1 MRLTGSNLHRI
12 RYAMRV
18 PRTTLYTTAF
28 VSLLWVMM
36 AVPVAAQEIIPW
48 DQLADV
54 EFVQQDRQMVPSFS
68 KEIQQLDGDM
78 VRLSGF
84 MIPLE
89 QTPEQRHFVLSAF
102 PAAGCQFCI
111 PGGPD
116 TLVDVVCEDGIEFS
130 YNRVSVE
137 GRFELVEDDPYGLV
151 YRLTGA
157 REVQQ

>member
-1 MRLTGSNLHRI
+1 MP
-12 RYAMRV
+12 V
-18 PRTTLYTTAF
+18 PRTTLFATAF
-28 VSLLWVMM
+28 VSLLWVTM

-48 DQLADV
+48 DQLADI

-68 KEIQQLDGDM
+68 EEIQQLDGAN

-116 TLVDVVCEDGIEFS
+116 TLVDVICEDGIEFS
-130 YNRVSVE
+130 YNRISVE

-157 REVQQ
+157 REVQ

>member
-1 MRLTGSNLHRI
+1 MRLTGSNLHRT
-12 RYAMRV
+12 RYAMHM

-48 DQLADV
+48 DQLTDV

-68 KEIQQLDGDM
+68 KEIQQLDGEK
-78 VRLSGF
+78 VRISGF

-130 YNRVSVE
+130 YNRISVE

-157 REVQQ
+157 REVQ